1 MKIFNKDALHTKA
14 AALEKIKKYG
24 PPTYTEEEIEEM
36 VAKRFERRIKEG
48 CLEGMNLPYM
58 KVELISDIE

>member
-1 MKIFNKDALHTKA
+1 
-14 AALEKIKKYG
+14 
-24 PPTYTEEEIEEM
+24 M

-48 CLEGMNLPYM
+48 RLEGMNLPYM